1 MIERY
6 FLPIIDYVQRHQGL
20 FFSTIIAL
28 VFGILVN
35 FQYQSYSKRH
45 LSDLSDQYFQIIA
58 ADDYPAETE
67 MLSSFKSKNPSSIYS
82 DLIRLQQAK
91 YYYDQKD
98 IARCIELLEA
108 TVKHSYSKSIRSLAA
123 YRMAVVLK
131 PTDARRALDL
141 TNKIEIKSLNLLKS
155 LIKAELF
162 ESLGEKSKALLE
174 LNSVSTDSINQSTES
189 ADDIFLIEQ
198 ASRHKRRLLNDNV

>member
-1 MIERY
+1 
-6 FLPIIDYVQRHQGL
+6 
-20 FFSTIIAL
+20 
-28 VFGILVN
+28 
-35 FQYQSYSKRH
+35 
-45 LSDLSDQYFQIIA
+45 
-58 ADDYPAETE
+58 
-67 MLSSFKSKNPSSIYS
+67 
-82 DLIRLQQAK
+82 
-91 YYYDQKD
+91 
-98 IARCIELLEA
+98 
-108 TVKHSYSKSIRSLAA
+108 
-123 YRMAVVLK
+123 MAVVLK